1 MTTLGQIRRL
11 SVARRSVV
19 AVVVLVA
26 AFAGSAAAGPS
37 SARAAPSVR
46 VVTVAELDQPVGF
59 TVTPGGRIIYLERA
73 SGEIRRLNR
82 RTGRDRLLHRIGG
95 VNSAGERGALGV
107 ALHPR
112 WPSVPLLYVYIT
124 RAPVGGALRNQVLRF
139 RIVGHRALQR
149 RLLLESPVGS
159 RTNHNGGRL
168 AFGPDGKL
176 YIVIGDGGSDPGT
189 AQQLT
194 GEPRGKILRMD
205 PDGSVPATN
214 PFGSL
219 VWSFGHRNSIGFAFD
234 PDTGRL
240 WESENGPECNDEL
253 NRIVAGANFAW
264 GPSQSCGQP
273 AVPADTNRDGPD
285 PRVLPE
291 WTFAA
296 PVAATG
302 VAFCEGCGLGT
313 AYEGELFMGCANGTC
328 KDTVGPVAH
337 VALGAGRWSLD
348 GPPLR
353 VPLLGYDRAVYSME
367 VAPNGSIYFSDAA
380 AIYRLAPG

>member
-1 MTTLGQIRRL
+1 VIA
-11 SVARRSVV
+11 SVA
-19 AVVVLVA
+19 LVA
-26 AFAGSAAAGPS
+26 ACAGNVAASSTSASAAPAV
-37 SARAAPSVR
+37 RA
-46 VVTVAELDQPVGF
+46 VTVAELDQPVGF
-59 TVTPGGRIIYLERA
+59 TFTPGGRVIYLERA
-73 SGEIRRLNR
+73 TGEIHRLNR
-82 RTGRDRLLHRIGG
+82 RTGRDRLLHRITG

-112 WPSVPLLYVYIT
+112 WPRVRLLYVYVT

-139 RIVGHRALQR
+139 RIVGNRAVQR
-149 RLLLESPVGS
+149 RVLLESPIGS

-176 YIVIGDGGSDPGT
+176 YVVIGDGGADPAT
-189 AQQLT
+189 AQQLSD
-194 GEPRGKILRMD
+194 EPRGKILRMD

-234 PDTGRL
+234 PATGRL

-253 NRIVAGANFAW
+253 NRIVAAANFAW

-273 AVPADTNRDGPD
+273 ADPADTNRDGPD
-285 PRVLPE
+285 PKVLPE
-291 WTFAA
+291 WTF
-296 PVAATG
+296 PETVAATG
-302 VAFCEGCGLGT
+302 VAFCQGCGLGS

-337 VALGAGRWSLD
+337 VALGTGRWSFAD
-348 GPPLR
+348 PPER
-353 VPLLGYDRAVYSME
+353 VPLRGYDRAVYSME
-367 VAPNGSIYFSDAA
+367 VAPNGSIYFSDAE
-380 AIYRLAPG
+380 AIYRLAPA